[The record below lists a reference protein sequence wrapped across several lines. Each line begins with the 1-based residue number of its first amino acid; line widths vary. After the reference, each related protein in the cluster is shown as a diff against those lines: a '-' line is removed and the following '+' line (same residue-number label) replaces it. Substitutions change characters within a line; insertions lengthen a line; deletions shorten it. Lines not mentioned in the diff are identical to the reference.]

1 MVTTIKD
8 MITMIRNGY
17 KNQLQR
23 CIILHP
29 GKFKNSSEEVDYGYA
44 FDFYITY
51 TTTTTSRSQFLKRQN
66 INLNSF
72 PMYMGHEDMKTL

>member
-1 MVTTIKD
+1 MVTTNKD
-8 MITMIRNGY
+8 MITMIRNMHGY

-44 FDFYITY
+44 FDFYISY
-51 TTTTTSRSQFLKRQN
+51 TTTTTSRSQFSKRDK
-66 INLNSF
+66 I
-72 PMYMGHEDMKTL
+72 